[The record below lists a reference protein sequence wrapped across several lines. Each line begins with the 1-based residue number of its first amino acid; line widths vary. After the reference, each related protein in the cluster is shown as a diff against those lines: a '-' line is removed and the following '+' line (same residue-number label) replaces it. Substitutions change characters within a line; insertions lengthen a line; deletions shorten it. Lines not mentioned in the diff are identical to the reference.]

1 MSETGSAKDWK
12 ERVHEGNEKVEGKSI
27 LKWYRMMKEETR
39 LDEYTKTLVSQEG
52 VRLRFRLKT
61 GSAGLF
67 EDKKRCR
74 MCEDERCVLCNSSEV
89 EDVEH
94 FLARC
99 EEFRWKK
106 QDMLEKIRQM
116 EGTQEWIDEYGR
128 VGDER
133 KMALLLARSIKR
145 ELGDRVD
152 ECVMEEVV
160 AEEEKLVYSGSPH
173 ESPTSITH
181 MNPPLSST
189 QSVCPLSL
197 PSPLV
202 SSHCLLSS

>member
-1 MSETGSAKDWK
+1 MRQGQQRSGKRGFMRKTA
-12 ERVHEGNEKVEGKSI
+12 GNEEVEGKSI
-27 LKWYRMMKEETR
+27 LKWYQMMKEEAR
-39 LDEYTKTLVSQEG
+39 LDKYTKTLVSQEG
-52 VRLRFRLKT
+52 VRLRFRLRT

-74 MCEDERCVLCNSSEV
+74 MCEDERCVLCNSGEV

-94 FLARC
+94 FLVRC

-106 QDMLEKIRQM
+106 QDMIRQM

-133 KMALLLARSIKR
+133 KMVLLLGRSIKSLER
-145 ELGDRVD
+145 ELGDRMD

-160 AEEEKLVYSGSPH
+160 AEEEGTGLQWKSP
-173 ESPTSITH
+173 
-181 MNPPLSST
+181 
-189 QSVCPLSL
+189 
-197 PSPLV
+197 
-202 SSHCLLSS
+202 